1 MNRTPLLI
9 WLYSDSIEGKQ
20 MTLFFFIVACLWA
33 ITQPISAQP
42 KSINSPNVSHHAYLN
57 QMQKA
62 YPNAKAIFTLKRKTI
77 NIGFEKNDSI
87 SIVAENRFEMLHLKN
102 KSEQYA
108 TESVPFSKFNQILNI
123 NAYTQVYENSKL
135 KRIKVQ
141 EKDYV
146 TSSIVSKNW
155 FYDDYKEK
163 TFLFPAVAPGALTV
177 LNYKEVIKEPRFL
190 GVFYLNSY
198 VPVEKSEYVLVVHKD
213 IKIAYKLYG
222 TEGVNVNFTKK
233 KVGEQIIYTWR
244 ADKLAEYKIE
254 KNAPSLSYYEPHIIA
269 YITEIK
275 KKPLL
280 ANANSLYQWYYS
292 LTKDVNKEVLP
303 EMQALVDTLVK
314 DKPTD
319 REKAKTIF
327 QWVQNHIKYIAIE
340 DGLSGFIPKSASE
353 VFKNR
358 HGDCKDMSSI
368 IVTMLKMA
376 NIPAYLTWIGTR
388 KLPYTYYDVPT
399 PMVDNH
405 MIATAKID
413 EQNIFLDATDS
424 YLPFSIPTAMIQ
436 GKEAMIGIDS
446 LHYEIAT
453 IPIAKSEENVLM
465 DTSYI
470 DIVGENIKAKGKMLL
485 TGYYKSNAGLDIL
498 EKKKEE
504 QKNNF
509 IQLLGCDYLRP
520 EVGQITCYLAE
531 ENDQQMDITYDFLVE
546 KHIKTAGKEI
556 FLNLHLDRKWQY
568 EMIDT
573 GKRKTDREI
582 EYKFNDVRCY
592 VVNIPK
598 GCKIE
603 FIPPNSNFQNE
614 KFGFSIE
621 YVVKANQLIMTKK
634 IYCNVLFITSKDFH
648 LWNEM
653 IKGLDIAYRNSVKIV
668 NH

>member
-1 MNRTPLLI
+1 MNRTPLLTYFF
-9 WLYSDSIEGKQ
+9 LEGKQ
-20 MTLFFFIVACLWA
+20 TALFFIMVVCLWG
-33 ITQPISAQP
+33 ITQPVFSQP
-42 KSINSPNVSHHAYLN
+42 KPTPNPTVSHYAYIN

-77 NIGFEKNDSI
+77 YIGFEKNDSI

-123 NAYTQVYENSKL
+123 NAYTQVYENSKM

-222 TEGVNVNFTKK
+222 TQGINVNFTKQK
-233 KVGEQIIYTWR
+233 IGEQIIYTWR
-244 ADKLAEYKIE
+244 ANKLAEYKIE
-254 KNAPSLSYYEPHIIA
+254 KDAPSLSYYEPHIIV

-280 ANANSLYQWYYS
+280 ANTNSLYQWYRT
-292 LTKDVNKEVLP
+292 LTKDINKEVSA
-303 EMQALVDTLVK
+303 EMQVLVDSLVK
-314 DKPTD
+314 DKPTE
-319 REKAKTIF
+319 REKAKAIF
-327 QWVQNHIKYIAIE
+327 QWVQSHIKYIAIE

-368 IVTMLKMA
+368 TVTMLKMA

-388 KLPYTYYDVPT
+388 KLPYTYQDVPT

-413 EQNIFLDATDS
+413 GENVFLDATDS
-424 YLPFSIPTAMIQ
+424 YLPFGMPAAMIQ

-453 IPIAKSEENVLM
+453 VPVVKNEENLLI

-470 DIVGENIKAKGKMLL
+470 DIDGENIKTKGKMLL
-485 TGYYKSNAGLDIL
+485 TGYYKSNAGSDIL

-504 QKNNF
+504 QKNNL
-509 IQLLGCDYLRP
+509 IRLLGCNYLHP
-520 EVGQITCYLAE
+520 EIHHLAYYLAE
-531 ENDQQMDITYDFLVE
+531 NNDQQMDITYDFLVE
-546 KHIKTAGKEI
+546 KHTKIAGKEF

-568 EMIDT
+568 EMIDI

-582 EYKFNDVRCY
+582 EYKFKEVRCY

-598 GCKIE
+598 NYNIE
-603 FIPPNSNFQNE
+603 FIPPNSSFQNE
-614 KFGFSIE
+614 KFGFSID
-621 YVVKANQLIMTKK
+621 YKVKENQIIMTKE
-634 IYCNVLFITSKDFH
+634 IYCNTLSITSKDFH

-653 IKGLDIAYRNSVKIV
+653 IKSLDIAYRNSVKIV